1 MFRVMRMFRL
11 PLACLLALFVM
22 ACVAL
27 PAMAGGLAFVINSGG
42 ASISL
47 IDVATRKEVRRI
59 PVLREPH
66 HMALTPDHRYLLV
79 GDTTG
84 NELLFLNPRT
94 GDVEKRM
101 PMSDPYQLQFSP
113 NGKWLTIAGLA
124 RNQVDIYDA
133 ATLKLVKR
141 FPLAALPSH
150 INYAPDSS
158 VVYVSLQQTNRLV
171 AIDLNDL
178 HVLWNKPVGD
188 TPAGVL
194 WHDGRILVGI
204 MGGDYVAVVDPV
216 DGHVEGR
223 IRTGRGAHVLFVS
236 PDGRTIYVSNRV
248 EGTIVALDATSLK
261 EIRSYKLPGGPDDM
275 DFAPDGKIW
284 ISRRW
289 AHSVAILDPAT
300 GKYETIETGRSPHGI
315 WLNTH
320 DSFPA
325 SVSMR

>member
-1 MFRVMRMFRL
+1 MRQLRIVF
-11 PLACLLALFVM
+11 PAAVFLLTLLLG
-22 ACVAL
+22 AL
-27 PAMAGGLAFVINSGG
+27 PAAAEGLAFVNNSGA
-42 ASISL
+42 ASIN
-47 IDVATRKEVRRI
+47 IYDVTTHRLVRQI

-79 GDTTG
+79 GDSSG
-84 NELLFLNPRT
+84 NQLLFLNPRT
-94 GDVEKRM
+94 GVLEKRM
-101 PMSDPYQLQFSP
+101 PMSDPYQLVFSP

-133 ATLKLVKR
+133 ATMTLVKR
-141 FPLAALPSH
+141 FPLAAMPSH

-158 VVYVSLQQTNRLV
+158 AVYVSLQRTNSLA
-171 AIDLNDL
+171 AIDLQTMK
-178 HVLWNKPVGD
+178 VLWVKVVGE

-194 WHDGRILVGI
+194 WHDGKILVGI
-204 MGGDYVAVVDPV
+204 MGQDYVAEVDPV

-223 IRTGRGAHVLFVS
+223 IHTGRGAHVLFVS
-236 PDGRTIYVSNRV
+236 HDGRRIYVTNRV
-248 EGTIVALDATSLK
+248 EGSISVLDASTLQVLHTFKVS
-261 EIRSYKLPGGPDDM
+261 GGPDDM

-300 GKYETIETGRSPHGI
+300 GKFETIEAGRSPHGI

-320 DSFPA
+320 DTFPT
-325 SVSMR
+325 SVSQR